1 MRWRSRWRSII
12 PAASAIFVLVV
23 AFFLPERSAH
33 AANRTWSNTGTDFN
47 SGGSWG
53 GTAPGAADVAVFS
66 SAAITQPNLSASLTT
81 KELNFSA
88 TTSSGYDITSS
99 STSIKLTLTNTG
111 TGAGGA
117 INAANTSGTETID
130 APIVLGAAAGQ
141 TQTFTQANGGTL
153 VVNGIISST
162 DSVTLRLAGA
172 GIITLAVANTYNGG
186 TTLASGTTLRIN
198 NATALGTGTFTING
212 GTIDNTPAGSLTL
225 ANNNTITLGGSFTF
239 GATKDLNFGT
249 GAITNAGN
257 RTITLNGSSSTLTFG
272 GTMTNTSNAIQT
284 TTVNGAGNT
293 LVLGGYALSSNA
305 TSRIDVINGSGN
317 VNITG
322 AITNGGTATASG
334 LTYSGTGTL
343 TLGGNNTYAGATSV
357 SSGILNIQND
367 NELGTTG
374 SGTTVS
380 SGATLQL
387 QNNITVGPEALT
399 VSGSGAAGQNGALVN
414 VSGTNN

>member
-1 MRWRSRWRSII
+1 MRWRSRWRSIV
-12 PAASAIFVLVV
+12 PAASAIFVLVL

-47 SGGSWG
+47 AGASWG

-66 SAAITQPNLSASLTT
+66 SAAITQPNLSASLTI

-117 INAANTSGTETID
+117 INAANTSGTNTID

-162 DSVTLRLAGA
+162 NSVTLSLTG
-172 GIITLAVANTYNGG
+172 GIITLAGANTYSGG

-212 GTIDNTPAGSLTL
+212 GTIDNTTGASITL
-225 ANNNTITLGGSFTF
+225 SNNNAQAWNGDFTF
-239 GATKDLNFGT
+239 TGTQSLNLGT
-249 GAITNAGN
+249 GAV
-257 RTITLNGSSSTLTFG
+257 TLNATRTVTVSANTLTVG
-272 GTMTNTSNAIQT
+272 G
-284 TTVNGAGNT
+284 
-293 LVLGGYALSSNA
+293 
-305 TSRIDVINGSGN
+305 VISGSGF
-317 VNITG
+317 
-322 AITNGGTATASG
+322 G
-334 LTYSGTGTL
+334 LTKAGTGTL
-343 TLGGNNTYAGATSV
+343 TLTGANTYTGATSV
-357 SSGILNIQND
+357 NAGTLNIQNASA
-367 NELGTTG
+367 LGTTAA
-374 SGTTVS
+374 GTTVA

-387 QNNITVGPEALT
+387 QRDRRERPKRRVSKCERNQQLRRPPHSRRRDHDLFRQRHAEFNQHRNNHRSDVWTYSHWL
-399 VSGSGAAGQNGALVN
+399 GQWQCLQYYRHNHRLAF
-414 VSGTNN
+414 